1 MIWSDLIDLL
11 RATILGVAQVCN
23 GSVGAAVILV
33 SFAIRL
39 ALLPLTLRLARRARE
54 HRRRLDDLKPELDRI
69 QRRYAN
75 DPSALWRETARVYS
89 KRGIHPVDGRGMLGG
104 LAQAPVFIALYSALR
119 RGLGEAR
126 FLWIANTSVA
136 NSVLTLLVAILT
148 GIALATSPAPES
160 ARNAQI
166 MTAVLIAAMT
176 MWFLGSTSA
185 LFALSTGTGS
195 LVGILQGWI
204 LRRDDAKRAR
214 RLSER

>member
-1 MIWSDLIDLL
+1 MFWSDLVDLL

-23 GSVGAAVILV
+23 GSVGGAVILV

-54 HRRRLDDLKPELDRI
+54 HQRRLAELKPELDRV

-75 DPSALWRETARVYS
+75 DPAGLWRETARVYRN
-89 KRGIHPVDGRGMLGG
+89 RGVSPMDSRGMLGG
-104 LAQAPVFIALYSALR
+104 LAQAPLFIALYSALR

-136 NSVLTLLVAILT
+136 NGVLTMFVAVLT

-166 MTAVLIAAMT
+166 MTAVMIAVMT

-195 LVGILQGWI
+195 LVGILQGLI
-204 LRRDDAKRAR
+204 LRRDDAR
-214 RLSER
+214 RTRHPSTV

>member
-1 MIWSDLIDLL
+1 MFWSDLIDVL

-33 SFAIRL
+33 SLAVRL
-39 ALLPLTLRLARRARE
+39 ALLPLTLHLARRARD
-54 HRRRLDDLKPELDRI
+54 HRRRVEALRPKLERV

-75 DPSALWRETARVYS
+75 DQAAMWRETARVYRRAGV
-89 KRGIHPVDGRGMLGG
+89 KPIDVRGMLGG

-119 RGLGEAR
+119 RGLGEVR

-136 NSVLTLLVAILT
+136 NSVLTFVVAVLT
-148 GIALATSPAPES
+148 GIALASSPAPEA

-176 MWFLGSTSA
+176 VWFLGSTSA

-195 LVGILQGWI
+195 LVGILQGLI
-204 LRRDDAKRAR
+204 LRRDDAMRTR
-214 RLSER
+214 QQSRQ

>member
-1 MIWSDLIDLL
+1 MFWSDVIDLL
-11 RATILGVAQVCN
+11 RATILGAAQVCN
-23 GSVGAAVILV
+23 GSVGVAVILV

-39 ALLPLTLRLARRARE
+39 ALLPLTLRLARRARD
-54 HRRRLDDLKPELDRI
+54 HQRRLAELKPKLERV
-69 QRRYAN
+69 QHRYAN
-75 DPSALWRETARVYS
+75 DPARLWRETARVYRNGGVS
-89 KRGIHPVDGRGMLGG
+89 PVDSGGMLGG

-136 NSVLTLLVAILT
+136 NGLLTTLVAILT
-148 GIALATSPAPES
+148 GIALAASPAPES

-166 MTAVLIAAMT
+166 MTAVLIAATT

-195 LVGILQGWI
+195 LVGILQSLI
-204 LRRDDAKRAR
+204 LRRDEAKRALQSNAR
-214 RLSER
+214 

>member
-1 MIWSDLIDLL
+1 MFWSDLIDLL
-11 RATILGVAQVCN
+11 RAAILSVAQVCN
-23 GSVGAAVILV
+23 GSIGVAVILV

-39 ALLPLTLRLARRARE
+39 ALLPLTLRLARRGRE
-54 HRRRLDDLKPELDRI
+54 HQRRLLDLKPELERI

-75 DPSALWRETARVYS
+75 DPARLWRETAAVYRKHDVS
-89 KRGIHPVDGRGMLGG
+89 PFDVRGMFGG

-136 NSVLTLLVAILT
+136 NTLLSLLVAILT
-148 GIALATSPAPES
+148 GVALAASPAPES
-160 ARNAQI
+160 ARNAQV

-195 LVGILQGWI
+195 LIGILQGLI
-204 LRRDDAKRAR
+204 LRRDEKRVLQSTSR
-214 RLSER
+214 